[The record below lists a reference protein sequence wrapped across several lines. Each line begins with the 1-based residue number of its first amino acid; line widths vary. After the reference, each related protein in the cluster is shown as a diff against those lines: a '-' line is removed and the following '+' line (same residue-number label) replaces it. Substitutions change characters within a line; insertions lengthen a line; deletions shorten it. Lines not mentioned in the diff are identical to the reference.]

1 MGSRPLVQFA
11 KLQRGQ
17 KEYQELPPGAVILK
31 EEEEALT
38 TLPEGAT
45 ILPEAPPVEPYKGP
59 ELGRGA
65 ALRRGARGFK
75 ELAREPLLPIGRGLT
90 AIKQSFIG
98 SQTGVRFDPEE
109 DRYILAG
116 DPNEV
121 IYTGA
126 ETPSLAFTA
135 KFGVP
140 PAPPTEVKRHQ
151 AEAALNTIVD
161 LGQLSAE
168 TIEMLSTAE
177 NLGILGLMTAAP
189 EVGIP
194 TIVSRVASLYFTKE
208 MTDVAT
214 RTLREGYDLAREGKY
229 LAAGR
234 KFSSGTVT
242 AIFTLMAG
250 THAVKGKLGPRE
262 VEKLAN
268 EEKWRAYDENYPP
281 GTKLEIE
288 ARSKVRAK
296 GEPPPEV
303 VRPEAPPEP
312 VAPTEVRV
320 PAPPREP
327 ARIEEPSPIEKPPLV
342 EELKAPEAAQER
354 IVEEVEL
361 LHQERIAEAQ
371 RGSIEIQKQ
380 LPKEIAVV
388 GRPEDLSPILGE
400 YFASP
405 SSAFGRVSP
414 AAGEIVERVITAT
427 ENISRDTSSAI
438 SEYERVWRPMNEK
451 QQKMTVKLLDNPEVT
466 PENLSIKTDSKVRDA
481 YLATR
486 VLLDNQ
492 RVRINEAR
500 VAAKLPPIR
509 GITEG
514 YFPHVFEGNWA
525 VTKQAG
531 KDWVPIETGWLQG
544 SQVEAINAA
553 REFLRENPGAN
564 LKIQLKELNFTP
576 GEATVLS
583 RKGYF
588 RLMKKL
594 SEVNELQMLPNG
606 ELVMGG
612 MGRTLAQ
619 ERLKG
624 VARFEGKPTKKAPF
638 GHVKERRTDLSGW
651 LEDPKALEIL
661 IRGAER
667 YIQMTQLRP
676 EVAKLRE
683 RVNEEAPGA
692 RRLHRQLDSY
702 IDTAVLGRTDNIT
715 ASFNAA
721 WELVGEKMG
730 VRARPGALQRI
741 SRRVNE
747 MQSLTKLGFS
757 PVSAFVNL
765 SQTPLNTFPVLG
777 AKYTLKGMRRYMEAS
792 RAHFR
797 GDPNKYWDIIEELNI
812 PHQASKIEEAGVGA
826 HLKAHLP
833 RTAKEV
839 PGYTVESLTNLGL
852 IPFRTAEQANRSV
865 AALGAYERAIDAKK
879 SHVEALNEARG
890 VVTRTQFQYGPT
902 DAPAVLRA
910 AWGRIPFQFKTF
922 MVKEME
928 FILGLK
934 GKEVPR
940 FAAALMATTGVAGVP
955 AIGVLDASLEAL
967 GIDIDGMS
975 LLEYLRVEDPADE
988 RSSLLAPLKRAISGG
1003 IPAALGVDIVR
1014 NVGFQEFFSPAIL
1027 EMRSLLGPTGN
1038 DVKNFSVFIGGELR
1052 ARVGPL
1058 LEGDIKTTEEFLR
1071 GQPSRQRGEAA
1082 RAFASQLSPI
1092 GRRAWSLMSELSKG
1106 GEIRDPRTGKRII
1119 TDLSDTE
1126 RLLLLFGFTPTRVS
1140 SLRAIERAWAKKL
1153 MEQKDIRAG
1162 FVDQLAR
1169 LSIRRDNLAKVGE
1182 LEESEELDK
1191 QFDSLLEWAD
1201 RMNVSQDLLESVE
1214 FRAETLEATPIE
1226 RLERR
1231 TPRYLREEL
1240 EKFQERIPPPPE
1252 E

>member
-1 MGSRPLVQFA
+1 MGT
-11 KLQRGQ
+11 LQ
-17 KEYQELPPGAVILK
+17 
-31 EEEEALT
+31 
-38 TLPEGAT
+38 TLPADFFEKEKEKAPDS
-45 ILPEAPPVEPYKGP
+45 LPASFFEKAPPPPPIEPYKGP

-65 ALRRGARGFK
+65 ALRRGAKGFK
-75 ELAREPLLPIGRGLT
+75 ELARKPLLPIGQGLT
-90 AIKQSFIG
+90 SIKESFIG
-98 SQTGVRFDPEE
+98 SQGPVRFDPEE
-109 DRYILAG
+109 NRYILDG

-121 IYTGA
+121 IYA
-126 ETPSLAFTA
+126 IPRAPQA
-135 KFGVP
+135 KYGLP
-140 PAPPTEVKRHQ
+140 PPPPMEIKRHQ
-151 AEAALNTIVD
+151 VEAAFNIIVD
-161 LGQLSAE
+161 FGQLSAD
-168 TIEMLSTAE
+168 TIEGLSTPE
-177 NLGILGLMTAAP
+177 NVAILATLAAAP

-194 TIVSRVASLYFTKE
+194 TLITRGVSLYFTKE

-214 RTLREGYDLAREGKY
+214 RELREAYDLAKEGKM

-234 KFSSGTVT
+234 KFSSGVIPAVF
-242 AIFTLMAG
+242 AIMAG

-268 EEKWRAYDENYPP
+268 EEKWNAYDENFPP
-281 GTKLEIE
+281 TTRLEIE
-288 ARSKVRAK
+288 ARGKLRAK

-312 VAPTEVRV
+312 VPPTEVRV
-320 PAPPREP
+320 PTPPKEP
-327 ARIEEPSPIEKPPLV
+327 SRVEEPPVEKPPPPP
-342 EELKAPEAAQER
+342 EELVAPEAAQQR

-361 LHQERIAEAQ
+361 LQQERIADAQ
-371 RGSIEIQKQ
+371 RGSFEIQKH
-380 LPKEIAVV
+380 LPKEIAVT
-388 GRPEDLSPILGE
+388 GSPEDLSPILGQ
-400 YFASP
+400 FFSSP
-405 SSAFGRVSP
+405 SSAFGRVSKS
-414 AAGEIVERVITAT
+414 AGEIVERVIEAT

-438 SEYERVWRPMNEK
+438 SEYERVWRPMDEK
-451 QQKMTVKLLDNPEVT
+451 QQQMTVKLLDNPEVT
-466 PENLSIKTDSKVRDA
+466 PENLSIRTDPKVRNA

-500 VAAKLPPIR
+500 VVAKLPPIE

-514 YFPHVFEGNWA
+514 YFPHVFQGNWA

-544 SQVEAINAA
+544 SQVDAVNAA
-553 REFLRENPGAN
+553 REYLRQNPGAN
-564 LKIQLKELNFTP
+564 LKVQLKELNFTP

-594 SEVNELQMLPNG
+594 SEVNELHILPNG
-606 ELVMGG
+606 EMVMGG
-612 MGRTLAQ
+612 MGRALAQ

-676 EVAKLRE
+676 EIAKLRE

-692 RRLHRQLDSY
+692 RRLQRQLDSY

-721 WELVGEKMG
+721 WELIGEKMG
-730 VRARPGALQRI
+730 IRARPGALQRI

-747 MQSLTKLGFS
+747 MQSLLKLGFS

-765 SQTPLNTFPVLG
+765 SQTPINTFPVLG
-777 AKYTLKGMRRYMEAS
+777 AKYTLKGMRLYVEAT

-826 HLKAHLP
+826 HLRAHLP

-839 PGYTVESLTNLGL
+839 PGYTVEALTSLGL

-890 VVTRTQFQYGPT
+890 VVTRTQFQYGPA
-902 DAPAVLRA
+902 DSPAVLRA
-910 AWGRIPFQFKTF
+910 AWGRVPFQFKTF

-940 FAAALMATTGVAGVP
+940 FAAALMATTGVAGIP

-975 LLEYLRVEDPADE
+975 LLEYLRVDDPADE

-1003 IPAALGVDIVR
+1003 IPALLGVDIVR

-1038 DVKNFSVFIGGELR
+1038 DVKNFSAFIGEELR

-1092 GRRAWSLMSELSKG
+1092 GRRAWSLLSELSKG

-1119 TDLSDTE
+1119 ENLSDTE
-1126 RLLLLFGFTPTRVS
+1126 RLLILFGFTPTRVS

-1153 MEQKDIRAG
+1153 MEQRDIRAG

-1169 LSIRRDNLAKVGE
+1169 IRIKSDNLYEAGDKSGADE
-1182 LEESEELDK
+1182 LEER
-1191 QFDSLLEWAD
+1191 FDYLMDWAD
-1201 RMNVSQDLLESVE
+1201 RMDISRGLVASVTS
-1214 FRAETLEATPIE
+1214 RKETLEATALE
-1226 RLERR
+1226 RLEKR
-1231 TPRYLREEL
+1231 TPRYLREEI
-1240 EKFQERIPPPPE
+1240 EKKFPPPPE